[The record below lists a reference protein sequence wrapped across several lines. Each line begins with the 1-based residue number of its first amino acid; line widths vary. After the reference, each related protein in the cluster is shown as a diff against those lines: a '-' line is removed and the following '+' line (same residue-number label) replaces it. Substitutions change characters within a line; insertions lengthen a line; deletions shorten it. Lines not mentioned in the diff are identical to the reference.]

1 MKNLLKISVFALY
14 ALCMMLD
21 VSCVPQDVRPPILI
35 TYKTAT
41 RSVNANPTKANE
53 TFTKTYAVKLDS
65 LFEAAARGIDINS
78 LAGVFVADFTV
89 SFNGDNCRKLE
100 SYSVEVDIP
109 DIGKNTN
116 TDCTKATDFTSLDT
130 NFGKEILGKD
140 FLPAIKAGKSI
151 TVNFSMKAKEDLPA
165 GEGVTISMEIKALFK
180 PQ

>member
-21 VSCVPQDVRPPILI
+21 VSCVDPPPPPEV
-35 TYKTAT
+35 TYSTAT
-41 RSVNANPTKANE
+41 KSVNANPTKANK
-53 TFTKTYAVKLDS
+53 TFTKTYSVKLDS
-65 LFEAAARGIDINS
+65 VFEAAAPDIDINT
-78 LAGVFVADFTV
+78 LDQVRVVNFEV

-100 SYSVEVDIP
+100 SYSVEVDMP